1 MSIKQKNKLMDTQ
14 GHKKDIASEHDP
26 EKSMAVNS
34 LENMQSQSPI
44 DYFSKDQSF
53 VFVYKKTEKLATALY
68 MVTNLFG
75 DNEPMKWTLRTKV
88 SNLLSFIIGFK
99 DILESREYE
108 FSNDVKTKVLEVVS
122 LLEVSS
128 RSGLVSPMNFS
139 ILKGEFMNLVSSLGA
154 LRKEQ
159 QEGTQFALSKTFFEV
174 PQNHQNTAT
183 SSPNTHGSFD
193 IKAEY
198 KGQQY
203 AIKDRVSFKEESPE
217 ANGFKKTNRQSII
230 VNLLK
235 KKKDLTIKDI
245 AQVIRDCSEKTIQR
259 ELIALIDAGV
269 LKKIGER
276 RWSRYSLRGA

>member
-1 MSIKQKNKLMDTQ
+1 MDNQ
-14 GHKKDIASEHDP
+14 GHKKDISQTPEAQKSSELN
-26 EKSMAVNS
+26 AYN
-34 LENMQSQSPI
+34 QSPI
-44 DYFSKDQSF
+44 DYFSQNQSF

-75 DNEPMKWTLRTKV
+75 DSEPMKWTLRTKV

-122 LLEVSS
+122 LLEVAS

-139 ILKGEFMNLVSSLGA
+139 ILKEEFMNLVSSLAA

-159 QEGTQFALSKTFFEV
+159 QEGTHFSFPKTFFEV
-174 PQNHQNTAT
+174 SQKGHQNTAT
-183 SSPNTHGSFD
+183 PSSDSHGPFNTNSGTSQD
-193 IKAEY
+193 
-198 KGQQY
+198 KGHVNTV
-203 AIKDRVSFKEESPE
+203 KDTMSFKEETPE
-217 ANGFKKTNRQSII
+217 GNAFKKTNRQSII
-230 VNLLK
+230 INLLK

-259 ELIALIDAGV
+259 ELIALIDVGV
-269 LKKIGER
+269 LKKTGER
-276 RWSRYSLRGA
+276 RWSRYSLV

>member
-1 MSIKQKNKLMDTQ
+1 MSLINLKKLMDNQ
-14 GHKKDIASEHDP
+14 GHKKDIPQDHQTQ
-26 EKSMAVNS
+26 KSNEVNAY
-34 LENMQSQSPI
+34 SQSPI
-44 DYFSKDQSF
+44 DYFSQNSSF

-88 SNLLSFIIGFK
+88 SHLLSFIIGFK

-122 LLEVSS
+122 LLEVAS

-139 ILKGEFMNLVSSLGA
+139 ILKTEFMNLVTSLA
-154 LRKEQ
+154 SLRKEQ
-159 QEGTQFALSKTFFEV
+159 QEGTHFAFPKTFFEV
-174 PQNHQNTAT
+174 PQKNDQN
-183 SSPNTHGSFD
+183 SSVSSSESHGSSEVEQS
-193 IKAEY
+193 KSHT
-198 KGQQY
+198 QH
-203 AIKDRVSFKEESPE
+203 IKDTMSFKSDE
-217 ANGFKKTNRQSII
+217 AEVGSFKKTNRQSII

-269 LKKIGER
+269 LKKTGER
-276 RWSRYSLRGA
+276 RWSRYSLV

>member
-1 MSIKQKNKLMDTQ
+1 MDNQ
-14 GHKKDIASEHDP
+14 GHKKDISQAPDTQKPAE
-26 EKSMAVNS
+26 VNS
-34 LENMQSQSPI
+34 YNQSPI
-44 DYFSKDQSF
+44 DYFSQNQSF

-88 SNLLSFIIGFK
+88 SHLLSFIIGFK
-99 DILESREYE
+99 DVLESREYE

-122 LLEVSS
+122 LLEVAS

-139 ILKGEFMNLVSSLGA
+139 ILKTEFMNLVTSLAA

-159 QEGTQFALSKTFFEV
+159 QEGTHFAFPKTFFEV
-174 PQNHQNTAT
+174 SQKHYPNTAV
-183 SSPNTHGSFD
+183 SSPESHDSSE
-193 IKAEY
+193 AEQS
-198 KGQQY
+198 KSHTQN
-203 AIKDRVSFKEESPE
+203 IKDILSFKEDGAEGNS
-217 ANGFKKTNRQSII
+217 FKKTNRQSII

-269 LKKIGER
+269 LKKTGER
-276 RWSRYSLRGA
+276 RWSRYSLV

>member
-1 MSIKQKNKLMDTQ
+1 MGLGIHT
-14 GHKKDIASEHDP
+14 
-26 EKSMAVNS
+26 
-34 LENMQSQSPI
+34 QSPI

-53 VFVYKKTEKLATALY
+53 VFIYKKTEKLATALY

-75 DNEPMKWTLRTKV
+75 DSEPMKWTLRTKV

-122 LLEVSS
+122 LLEVAS

-139 ILKGEFMNLVSSLGA
+139 ILKAEFMNLLSSLGA

-159 QEGTQFALSKTFFEV
+159 QEGTQFSFSKTFFEV
-174 PQNHQNTAT
+174 PEEGLQKNEQHIAT
-183 SSPNTHGSFD
+183 SSSNAHASFD
-193 IKAEY
+193 TQY
-198 KGQQY
+198 KGQQH
-203 AIKDRVSFKEESPE
+203 ALKNNMSFKEEPGENS
-217 ANGFKKTNRQSII
+217 GFKKTNRQSII

-259 ELIALIDAGV
+259 ELISLIDAGV

-276 RWSRYSLRGA
+276 RWSRYSLV

>member
-1 MSIKQKNKLMDTQ
+1 MDNQ
-14 GHKKDIASEHDP
+14 GHKKDILNEQNP

-34 LENMQSQSPI
+34 SINIQSQSPI

-75 DNEPMKWTLRTKV
+75 DSEPMKWTLRIKV

-122 LLEVSS
+122 LLEVAS

-139 ILKGEFMNLVSSLGA
+139 ILKGEFMNLVSSLSS

-159 QEGTQFALSKTFFEV
+159 QEGTQFAFSKTFFEV
-174 PQNHQNTAT
+174 PRNHQSTTT
-183 SSPNTHGSFD
+183 SSPFSTHGSFD
-193 IKAEY
+193 TSEYKTEY
-198 KGQQY
+198 KGHQHTV
-203 AIKDRVSFKEESPE
+203 KDITAFKEETSGG
-217 ANGFKKTNRQSII
+217 NGFKKTNRQSII

-259 ELIALIDAGV
+259 ELIALIEAGV
-269 LKKIGER
+269 LKKTGER
-276 RWSRYSLRGA
+276 RWSRYSLREDKFQS

>member
-1 MSIKQKNKLMDTQ
+1 MDNQ
-14 GHKKDIASEHDP
+14 GHKKDIASEHNP
-26 EKSMAVNS
+26 EKSAELNS
-34 LENMQSQSPI
+34 YNQSPI

-122 LLEVSS
+122 LLEVAS

-159 QEGTQFALSKTFFEV
+159 QEGTQFAFSKTFFEV
-174 PQNHQNTAT
+174 PRNPQNPTV
-183 SSPNTHGSFD
+183 SSSNTHDTFD
-193 IKAEY
+193 RSEY
-198 KGQQY
+198 KTEYKVQQY
-203 AIKDRVSFKEESPE
+203 TIKDKMSLNEEASE
-217 ANGFKKTNRQSII
+217 GNGFKKTNRQSII

-276 RWSRYSLRGA
+276 RWSRYSLVG

>member
-1 MSIKQKNKLMDTQ
+1 MSLRIENNIMDNQNHKKDTQ
-14 GHKKDIASEHDP
+14 GHDLQKQAGI
-26 EKSMAVNS
+26 NTY
-34 LENMQSQSPI
+34 NQSPI
-44 DYFSKDQSF
+44 DYFSQNQSF

-99 DILESREYE
+99 DILESREHE

-122 LLEVSS
+122 LLEVAS

-139 ILKGEFMNLVSSLGA
+139 ILKTEFMNLVSGLASL
-154 LRKEQ
+154 KKDVN
-159 QEGTQFALSKTFFEV
+159 EGTQFALPKTFFEV
-174 PQNHQNTAT
+174 AQRNNPT
-183 SSPNTHGSFD
+183 STHVSTP
-193 IKAEY
+193 EVHHVHHTQTY
-198 KGQQY
+198 KSHPVHV
-203 AIKDRVSFKEESPE
+203 KDNVSFNDTQPE
-217 ANGFKKTNRQSII
+217 QNSFKKTNRQSII
-230 VNLLK
+230 INLLK

-269 LKKIGER
+269 LKKTGER
-276 RWSRYSLRGA
+276 RWSRYSLIQE